1 MDFVDARHL
10 LRTFRRRLP
19 WTLEVAMKKDF
30 GEIRCK
36 FCQTWQ
42 RSEVQH
48 YDEESFLAIAPGT
61 EGQECINPWCRQWIP
76 ADNDNFRWRT
86 VKPVELKK
94 P

>member
-1 MDFVDARHL
+1 
-10 LRTFRRRLP
+10 
-19 WTLEVAMKKDF
+19 MKKEKGF

-48 YDEESFLAIAPGT
+48 YDEESFLAVAPGT
-61 EGQECINPWCRQWIP
+61 DGQECINPWCLQWIP

-86 VKPVELKK
+86 VKVVEPKK
-94 P
+94 PV

>member
-1 MDFVDARHL
+1 MPFGYCALHELDD
-10 LRTFRRRLP
+10 
-19 WTLEVAMKKDF
+19 AMKKGF

-61 EGQECINPWCRQWIP
+61 DGQECTNLWCQQWIP

-86 VKPVELKK
+86 VEVVAPPKK
-94 P
+94 A